1 MTEVGLVTKVN
12 NKRAVVKV
20 DKKDEC
26 SKCGMCLFPNNAS
39 FIEFNADNQIG
50 ASVGDTVVIETAEK
64 TKLLGILLVFL
75 VPLLLIGLMA
85 VINYTL
91 IFSDIWFLIGSVILV
106 ILWYTI
112 LAVIDKKL
120 IKNKSFATTI
130 IEIYNKKEKENE

>member
-1 MTEVGLVTKVN
+1 MY
-12 NKRAVVKV
+12 
-20 DKKDEC
+20 
-26 SKCGMCLFPNNAS
+26 LFPNNAS